1 MTFLTH
7 KCVHILIFLNR
18 RHAAQSKTVD
28 RSLLPPRP
36 DIVYNDILSTRTFVL
51 PSTVSVP
58 TKSPVYLRD
67 NQTERTLRSRS
78 KYANDTTTV
87 HLRLA
92 RWSCLHQES
101 PNHIPVGLR
110 PSTQPTR
117 RSTPAKSNV
126 EDYQTSVSTAVWRK
140 RWLTLT
146 TRRTTL
152 TNPPL
157 QHYFL
162 ALAPKPLLPPLP
174 ILHKVSG
181 SHTHRDLVQGGGKKA
196 AGEVEV
202 HFVRAAS
209 EYLLGPA

>member
-1 MTFLTH
+1 MRSYLDISEQ
-7 KCVHILIFLNR
+7 KAR
-18 RHAAQSKTVD
+18 RTIETVD

-36 DIVYNDILSTRTFVL
+36 NIVYNDILSTRTFVL

-67 NQTERTLRSRS
+67 NRTERTLRSRS

-87 HLRLA
+87 HHRLA

-101 PNHIPVGLR
+101 PNLGSVPPSVTTSSTNRLQSVG
-110 PSTQPTR
+110 S
-117 RSTPAKSNV
+117 S
-126 EDYQTSVSTAVWRK
+126 
-140 RWLTLT
+140 
-146 TRRTTL
+146 
-152 TNPPL
+152 
-157 QHYFL
+157 
-162 ALAPKPLLPPLP
+162 
-174 ILHKVSG
+174 VSG

-209 EYLLGPA
+209 EYLLHALRPTRS